1 MLHTVVLSWQ
11 EALSSESAPF
21 KIVSLSAGSLSKA
34 VLCHSKDERPRNGG
48 KREKNEMYLALLV
61 IFLQCS
67 GLYTQEGV
75 FTFNTVEIKVQPS
88 VKVKNGAPM
97 SIVCRADIS
106 KSTDFQ
112 LKHNFTIF
120 KDGKVVFMTVT
131 DKEDAKYG
139 IPVARSSDTGEYKCT
154 VEARGKTKSSNSLHV
169 WVKGMTKPILTAEK
183 EEVLEGEV
191 VKLRCELPEE
201 VPPLYFFFRK
211 IKTNSTPKEKS
222 VFEPHRNFSEMEF
235 SVEEADNILQ
245 FDCFGRRFVQ
255 REFEE
260 SEHSNTTLV
269 TVREPFIKPTLNAK
283 PSSNITE
290 GDRIQF
296 ECSTV
301 VARMRDIEILLQKN
315 KTILKSVQDEV
326 LKYSTVATLEDS
338 GEYLCKVEQGRASK
352 MTKLNVVVSELF
364 PKPTLAASMSNLD
377 ENKELT
383 LSCSISGFR
392 KANFS
397 ILRKNSNGDILL
409 KNSRNLTM
417 RVNVNDTG
425 SYTCKAEVKGIV
437 KESKPVRINVYA
449 PVSKPTLSVV
459 SGLPEVVL
467 GKPLWLICRSAM
479 GTPPIIF
486 TFYKGNEVKKRV
498 TNDTY
503 AMFLDE
509 NIRQNDKRGYKCDA
523 RNNHSSGMKTSNIL
537 NITVIV
543 PIRDASLGSIPYGEV
558 EDGSETAFLC
568 SVKEGSWPIHFRLFR
583 KTDREVLLFEQI
595 ENADR
600 VMWHKKAMKKQDT
613 GTYFCMASNRANVD
627 VKSHPITISVILATW
642 KKGVI
647 AAFALILIV
656 GAVTLALYWFLRKK
670 KKAKGP
676 SLEMSGSALATNL
689 TSEKLT
695 RQPNDGDYYSGSG
708 YIEDNENHVK
718 SADESKAPVQ
728 KGTETVYS
736 EIRKANNDSVE
747 NRHSRI
753 QGHPD
758 AT

>member
-1 MLHTVVLSWQ
+1 Q
-11 EALSSESAPF
+11 
-21 KIVSLSAGSLSKA
+21 
-34 VLCHSKDERPRNGG
+34 
-48 KREKNEMYLALLV
+48 
-61 IFLQCS
+61 
-67 GLYTQEGV
+67 V

-120 KDGKVVFMTVT
+120 KDGKLVFMTVT
-131 DKEDAKYG
+131 EEEDVKYE
-139 IPVARSSDTGEYKCT
+139 ISVARSSDTGEYECT
-154 VEARGKTKSSNSLHV
+154 VEARGKTKSSNSLRV

-183 EEVLEGEV
+183 KEVLEGEV

-201 VPPLYFFFRK
+201 VPPLHFFFRK
-211 IKTNSTPKEKS
+211 IKTNSTPKEKH
-222 VFEPHRNFSEMEF
+222 VYEPHRNFSEMTF

-245 FDCFGRRFVQ
+245 FDCFARRFVQ
-255 REFEE
+255 LEFED

-269 TVREPFIKPTLNAK
+269 TVREPFIKPTLNAR
-283 PSSNITE
+283 PSNNITE

-315 KTILKSVQDEV
+315 KTILKSVQDEKV

-352 MTKLNVVVSELF
+352 TTKLNVVVSELF
-364 PKPTLAASMSNLD
+364 PKPILAASMSNLD

-397 ILRKNSNGDILL
+397 ILRKNSHGDIWL

-425 SYTCKAEVKGIV
+425 SYICKAEVKGIV

-503 AMFLDE
+503 AVFLDE

-600 VMWHKKAMKKQDT
+600 VMWHKKAMKKHDT
-613 GTYFCMASNRANVD
+613 GTYFCVASNRANVD

-656 GAVTLALYWFLRKK
+656 GAVTLALWWFWGKK
-670 KKAKGP
+670 KKGN
-676 SLEMSGSALATNL
+676 ECSALAANL

-695 RQPNDGDYYSGSG
+695 RQPNDGDYYSG
-708 YIEDNENHVK
+708 
-718 SADESKAPVQ
+718 
-728 KGTETVYS
+728 
-736 EIRKANNDSVE
+736 
-747 NRHSRI
+747 
-753 QGHPD
+753 
-758 AT
+758 

>member
-1 MLHTVVLSWQ
+1 
-11 EALSSESAPF
+11 
-21 KIVSLSAGSLSKA
+21 
-34 VLCHSKDERPRNGG
+34 
-48 KREKNEMYLALLV
+48 MYLALLV

-106 KSTDFQ
+106 KNTDFQ

-120 KDGKVVFMTVT
+120 KDGKLVFMTVT
-131 DKEDAKYG
+131 DREDAKYE
-139 IPVARSSDTGEYKCT
+139 ISVARSSDTGEYECT

-201 VPPLYFFFRK
+201 VPPLHFFFRK
-211 IKTNSTPKEKS
+211 IKTNSIPKEKR
-222 VFEPHRNFSEMEF
+222 VFEPYRNFSEVEF

-255 REFEE
+255 LEFED

-352 MTKLNVVVSELF
+352 TTKLNVVVSELF

-397 ILRKNSNGDILL
+397 ILRKNSNGDTLL

-568 SVKEGSWPIHFRLFR
+568 SVKEGSWPIHFKLFR

-613 GTYFCMASNRANVD
+613 GTYFCVASNRANVD

-647 AAFALILIV
+647 AAFSLILIV

-718 SADESKAPVQ
+718 SADESK
-728 KGTETVYS
+728 
-736 EIRKANNDSVE
+736 DSVE

>member
-1 MLHTVVLSWQ
+1 MTVRKICSCITGTGSELFAQ
-11 EALSSESAPF
+11 E
-21 KIVSLSAGSLSKA
+21 
-34 VLCHSKDERPRNGG
+34 R
-48 KREKNEMYLALLV
+48 
-61 IFLQCS
+61 
-67 GLYTQEGV
+67 V

-97 SIVCRADIS
+97 SIVCHADIS

-120 KDGKVVFMTVT
+120 KDGKLVFMTVS
-131 DKEDAKYG
+131 DKGDAQYE
-139 IPVARSSDTGEYKCT
+139 ISMARSSDTGDYECT
-154 VEARGKTKSSNSLHV
+154 VEAGGKTKSSNSLHV
-169 WVKGMTKPILTAEK
+169 WVTGMTKPILTAEK
-183 EEVLEGEV
+183 KEVLEGEV

-201 VPPLYFFFRK
+201 VPPLHFFFRK
-211 IKTNSTPKEKS
+211 IKMNSTPKEKL
-222 VFEPHRNFSEMEF
+222 VFEPYRNFSVVEF
-235 SVEEADNILQ
+235 SVEEGDNILQ
-245 FDCFGRRFVQ
+245 FDCFGRRSVKL
-255 REFEE
+255 EFES
-260 SEHSNTTLV
+260 SEHSNKTLV
-269 TVREPFIKPTLNAK
+269 TVREPFIKPTLNVK

-301 VARMRDIEILLQKN
+301 VARMRDIEIILQKN
-315 KTILKSVQDEV
+315 KTILNSVRDEKV
-326 LKYSTVATLEDS
+326 LKYSVVATLEDS

-352 MTKLNVVVSELF
+352 TTKLNVVVSELF
-364 PKPTLAASMSNLD
+364 PKPILAASMSKLD

-383 LSCSISGFR
+383 LTCSISGFR

-397 ILRKNSNGDILL
+397 ILRKNSNGDIWL
-409 KNSRNLTM
+409 KNSTNLTM

-425 SYTCKAEVKGIV
+425 SYICKAELKGIV

-459 SGLPEVVL
+459 GGLPEVVL
-467 GKPLWLICRSAM
+467 GKPLQLICRSVM
-479 GTPPIIF
+479 GTPPITF
-486 TFYKGNEVKKRV
+486 TFYKGNEVKKIV
-498 TNDTY
+498 INDTY
-503 AMFLDE
+503 ATFLDE

-523 RNNHSSGMKTSNIL
+523 RNNHSSGIKTSNIL

-543 PIRDASLGSIPYGEV
+543 PIKNASLGSIPYGEV
-558 EDGSETAFLC
+558 EDGRETAFLC
-568 SVKEGSWPIHFRLFR
+568 SVKEGSWPIHFRIFR
-583 KTDREVLLFEQI
+583 KTDREVLLFEKS

-600 VMWHKKAMKKQDT
+600 VMWRKEAMNRQDT
-613 GTYFCMASNRANVD
+613 GTYYCIASNRANVD
-627 VKSHPITISVILATW
+627 VKSRPITISVILAAW
-642 KKGVI
+642 QKGVI
-647 AAFALILIV
+647 AAFVLIPIA
-656 GAVTLALYWFLRKK
+656 GAVTLTLWWFLCKK

-676 SLEMSGSALATNL
+676 SMEMSSSALATNL

-695 RQPNDGDYYSGSG
+695 RQHNDGDYYSGSG
-708 YIEDNENHVK
+708 YIEDSENHMK
-718 SADESKAPVQ
+718 STDESKGPDLESAEVEYTEVEVSTLDPHRAPVQ

>member
-1 MLHTVVLSWQ
+1 
-11 EALSSESAPF
+11 
-21 KIVSLSAGSLSKA
+21 
-34 VLCHSKDERPRNGG
+34 
-48 KREKNEMYLALLV
+48 
-61 IFLQCS
+61 
-67 GLYTQEGV
+67 
-75 FTFNTVEIKVQPS
+75 
-88 VKVKNGAPM
+88 
-97 SIVCRADIS
+97 
-106 KSTDFQ
+106 
-112 LKHNFTIF
+112 
-120 KDGKVVFMTVT
+120 MTVT
-131 DKEDAKYG
+131 DREDAKYE
-139 IPVARSSDTGEYKCT
+139 ISVARSSDTGEYECT

-201 VPPLYFFFRK
+201 VPPLHFFFRK
-211 IKTNSTPKEKS
+211 IKTNSIPKEKR
-222 VFEPHRNFSEMEF
+222 VFEPYRNFSEVEF

-255 REFEE
+255 LEFED

-352 MTKLNVVVSELF
+352 TTKLNVVVSELF

-397 ILRKNSNGDILL
+397 ILRKNSNGDTLL

-568 SVKEGSWPIHFRLFR
+568 SVKEGSWPIHFKLFR

-613 GTYFCMASNRANVD
+613 GTYFCVASNRANVD

-647 AAFALILIV
+647 AAFSLILIV

-718 SADESKAPVQ
+718 SADESKGPDLESEEVEYTEVEVSTLDPHRAPVQ

-736 EIRKANNDSVE
+736 EIRKANHDSVE